1 MPSLKGSKNHL
12 IEGAK
17 IEASSHKEATPN
29 SQLNNQCE
37 ILEQLLPSFSHRTT
51 EATTA
56 ATTDLQFCRTFKRI
70 KLKILI
76 WRADN

>member
-37 ILEQLLPSFSHRTT
+37 ILEQLLPSSVTVQQKQQQRQQQIYSSV
-51 EATTA
+51 ER
-56 ATTDLQFCRTFKRI
+56 LSESS
-70 KLKILI
+70 
-76 WRADN
+76 